1 MPAPKKGLK
10 FEKALEELERVVA
23 RLEKGNLPLEE
34 SLQLFEQ
41 GIKAARECRAY
52 LEEAEKRVEM
62 LLGSEAGELELSPYA
77 SEEDEDEN
85 ETEDRDK

>member
-1 MPAPKKGLK
+1 MPAPKKSLK

-52 LEEAEKRVEM
+52 LEEAEKRVET
-62 LLGSEAGELELSPYA
+62 LLGSEAGGLELSPYE
-77 SEEDEDEN
+77 SEEDEN
-85 ETEDRDK
+85 ETEDPDE